1 MRQSLRMFAAMIL
14 MASSVAAHA
23 GQTEYDPA
31 KVSDSLKAVFK
42 FGSVSTTKALNANTV
57 TLLSGTIGGT
67 YVQFGADLASV
78 LDDGGNLRVLPI
90 IGRGSVQSVADIL
103 FLKGVDLGIVRTDTL
118 DYLEKKGFA
127 NDIKKRF
134 TYVTKLYNEEMQVVA
149 PKTIKTLNDLE
160 GKTVSVDLPN
170 GGTFVTA
177 LTVFER
183 LGIKANFVYI
193 EQRIA
198 MEKLKKGDLDAVIV
212 VGGKPYL
219 SVTTFNNDGRFHL
232 AAVDYS
238 KPLQSDYLPATLTSK
253 DYPNL
258 IAEGETV
265 DTIAVPSVLAV
276 YNWPPNTERSRKLA
290 LFVDAFF
297 TKFAALQNPPF
308 HPKWKEVSLSAPLA
322 GWNRLPLA
330 QQWLDKHGV
339 EPLKRRFEAF
349 QQENP
354 AAANIKSEAD
364 KEAPF
369 RQFQAWDARAQFQA
383 WDARAQMGS
392 EVDSDKVRDRDQSAT
407 RAAPPRD
414 PPRRSHLARRA
425 LGRLIEQGA
434 VTEAFQQ
441 ENPAAANIKSEA
453 DKEALLQFQ
462 AWDARAPFQA
472 WDARAQFQAWDARAQ
487 MGSEVDSDKVRD
499 RDQSATQAAPP
510 RDPPRRS
517 RALGRLIEQGAVTE
531 AFQQENPAAANIK
544 SEADKEALLQFQAW
558 DARAPFQAWDAR
570 AQFQAWDAR
579 AQMGSEV
586 DSDKVR
592 DRDQSATRA
601 APPRD
606 PPRRSHLARRALGRL
621 IEQGAVTGCEHQGH
635 HRDRADPDGC
645 NRASEEAWGNPFPS
659 ATPPPGATQGISTT
673 DHPSSDFPERQYVF
687 R

>member
-1 MRQSLRMFAAMIL
+1 MHQYLRMFAAMIM
-14 MASSVAAHA
+14 MASGVAAHA
-23 GQTEYDPA
+23 EQTDYDPA
-31 KVSDSLKAVFK
+31 KVSDSLKAIFQ

-57 TLLSGTIGGT
+57 TLLTGTVGGT

-78 LDDGGNLRVLPI
+78 VDDGGNLRVLPI

-103 FLKGVDLGIVRTDTL
+103 FLKGVDLGIVRADTL

-127 NDIKKRF
+127 NDIKKQF

-149 PKTIKTLNDLE
+149 PKTIKSLNDLE

-212 VGGKPYL
+212 VGGKPYV

-258 IAEGETV
+258 IPEGETV
-265 DTIAVPSVLAV
+265 DTIAVPSVLAA
-276 YNWPPNTERSRKLA
+276 YNWAPNTERSRKLA

-308 HPKWKEVSLSAPLA
+308 HPKWKEVSLPAPLA

-339 EPLKRRFEAF
+339 EPVKRQRFEAF
-349 QQENP
+349 LQENP
-354 AAANIKSEAD
+354 AAANIQSEAD
-364 KEAPF
+364 KESLF
-369 RQFQAWDARAQFQA
+369 RQFQAWAERNAQ
-383 WDARAQMGS
+383 AQMGTQVGS
-392 EVDSDKVRDRDQSAT
+392 KKARDRDHAS
-407 RAAPPRD
+407 
-414 PPRRSHLARRA
+414 
-425 LGRLIEQGA
+425 
-434 VTEAFQQ
+434 
-441 ENPAAANIKSEA
+441 
-453 DKEALLQFQ
+453 
-462 AWDARAPFQA
+462 
-472 WDARAQFQAWDARAQ
+472 
-487 MGSEVDSDKVRD
+487 
-499 RDQSATQAAPP
+499 QSATQAAPP
-510 RDPPRRS
+510 RHPPRRS
-517 RALGRLIEQGAVTE
+517 HPARRVLSTLTEQGAVT
-531 AFQQENPAAANIK
+531 QC
-544 SEADKEALLQFQAW
+544 
-558 DARAPFQAWDAR
+558 
-570 AQFQAWDAR
+570 
-579 AQMGSEV
+579 
-586 DSDKVR
+586 
-592 DRDQSATRA
+592 
-601 APPRD
+601 
-606 PPRRSHLARRALGRL
+606 
-621 IEQGAVTGCEHQGH
+621 EQHGYR
-635 HRDRADPDGC
+635 RDRAEPDAC
-645 NRASEEAWGNPFPS
+645 NRASEEAWRNPFPG

-673 DHPSSDFPERQYVF
+673 DHPSSGFPERQPVL

>member
-1 MRQSLRMFAAMIL
+1 MRQYLRMFAAMIM
-14 MASSVAAHA
+14 MASGVAAHA
-23 GQTEYDPA
+23 EQTDYDPA
-31 KVSDSLKAVFK
+31 KVSDSLKAIFQ
-42 FGSVSTTKALNANTV
+42 FGSVSTKKALNANTV
-57 TLLSGTIGGT
+57 TLLTGTIGGT

-103 FLKGVDLGIVRTDTL
+103 FLKGVDLGIVRADTL

-127 NDIKKRF
+127 NDIKKQF

-212 VGGKPYL
+212 VGGKPYV

-258 IAEGETV
+258 IPEGETV
-265 DTIAVPSVLAV
+265 DTIAVPSVLAA
-276 YNWPPNTERSRKLA
+276 YNWAPNTERSRKLA

-308 HPKWKEVSLSAPLA
+308 HPKWKEVSLAAPLA

-339 EPLKRRFEAF
+339 EPVKRRFEAF
-349 QQENP
+349 LQENP
-354 AAANIKSEAD
+354 AAANI
-364 KEAPF
+364 
-369 RQFQAWDARAQFQA
+369 Q
-383 WDARAQMGS
+383 
-392 EVDSDKVRDRDQSAT
+392 
-407 RAAPPRD
+407 
-414 PPRRSHLARRA
+414 
-425 LGRLIEQGA
+425 
-434 VTEAFQQ
+434 
-441 ENPAAANIKSEA
+441 SEA
-453 DKEALLQFQ
+453 DKEALFRQFQ
-462 AWDARAPFQA
+462 AWEAGKERAGTGGLAGGLQE
-472 WDARAQFQAWDARAQ
+472 
-487 MGSEVDSDKVRD
+487 GSRPGPDVPIRNASCPSRH
-499 RDQSATQAAPP
+499 S
-510 RDPPRRS
+510 PRRS
-517 RALGRLIEQGAVTE
+517 Q
-531 AFQQENPAAANIK
+531 P
-544 SEADKEALLQFQAW
+544 
-558 DARAPFQAWDAR
+558 
-570 AQFQAWDAR
+570 
-579 AQMGSEV
+579 
-586 DSDKVR
+586 
-592 DRDQSATRA
+592 
-601 APPRD
+601 
-606 PPRRSHLARRALGRL
+606 ARRALGTL
-621 IEQGAVTGCEHQGH
+621 
-635 HRDRADPDGC
+635 DRARRGDRM
-645 NRASEEAWGNPFPS
+645 RAPWLPR
-659 ATPPPGATQGISTT
+659 ATRTPATEQARKPGGTRSPAPLRPPAPLKASQLPI
-673 DHPSSDFPERQYVF
+673 DPSSGFPGRQPVL

>member
-14 MASSVAAHA
+14 MAFGVAAAHA

-198 MEKLKKGDLDAVIV
+198 MEKLKKGELDAVIV
-212 VGGKPYL
+212 VGGKPYV
-219 SVTTFNNDGRFHL
+219 SVTTFKNDGRFHL

-265 DTIAVPSVLAV
+265 DTIAVPAVLAV
-276 YNWPPNTERSRKLA
+276 YNWPPSTERSRKLA

-339 EPLKRRFEAF
+339 EPIKRRFEAF

-364 KEAPF
+364 KEALL
-369 RQFQAWDARAQFQA
+369 RQFHAWDARAQFQAWDARAQMGSEMDSNKVRDGDQSATQAAPPRRSHLARRALGRLIKQGAVTEAFQQENPAAANIKSEADKEALLRQFHAWDARAQFQA

-392 EVDSDKVRDRDQSAT
+392 EVDSNKVRDGDQSAT
-407 RAAPPRD
+407 QAA

-453 DKEALLQFQ
+453 DKEALLRQFH
-462 AWDARAPFQA
+462 A

-487 MGSEVDSDKVRD
+487 MGSEVDSNKVRD
-499 RDQSATQAAPP
+499 GDQSATQAAPP
-510 RDPPRRS
+510 RHPPRRS
-517 RALGRLIEQGAVTE
+517 
-531 AFQQENPAAANIK
+531 
-544 SEADKEALLQFQAW
+544 
-558 DARAPFQAWDAR
+558 
-570 AQFQAWDAR
+570 
-579 AQMGSEV
+579 
-586 DSDKVR
+586 
-592 DRDQSATRA
+592 
-601 APPRD
+601 
-606 PPRRSHLARRALGRL
+606 
-621 IEQGAVTGCEHQGH
+621 
-635 HRDRADPDGC
+635 
-645 NRASEEAWGNPFPS
+645 
-659 ATPPPGATQGISTT
+659 PPGATQGISTT